1 MGANQS
7 VTKINLLKWK
17 KSCRHHENKML
28 TSRREQLWGLA
39 LVCPANQV
47 LHSPPR
53 TRARADMVA
62 CRVYNHNRRFQVAE
76 AGSLESY
83 MAQEEEG
90 CSRRCA
96 KKSSGD

>member
-1 MGANQS
+1 
-7 VTKINLLKWK
+7 
-17 KSCRHHENKML
+17 ML

-62 CRVYNHNRRFQVAE
+62 CRVYNQVAE